1 MGTDFI
7 SSATS
12 QKTEHIGNVAKEQ
25 YLETNTVCPAD
36 SLSEYGVCSCT
47 QGLSPHLSKDFNLQN
62 SAIVVSPPIKEYLSQ
77 TLGLHPFFTA
87 IYCEKEYFSTLE
99 NFHPIYQ

>member
-12 QKTEHIGNVAKEQ
+12 QKMEHIGNVAKEY

-36 SLSEYGVCSCT
+36 NFSEYGVCSCT
-47 QGLSPHLSKDFNLQN
+47 QGLSPHLSKDFTLQN

-77 TLGLHPFFTA
+77 TSCLHSLFTA
-87 IYCEKEYFSTLE
+87 IYYEKEYFSTLE
-99 NFHPIYQ
+99 NFHPIYE